1 MEKIT
6 ADLVIQK
13 FVETRDKIAEI
24 EKECKARV
32 ADLKAM
38 QDKRAEWLKGQ
49 MDALGVESLKA
60 AHGTCF
66 VDWKDSATVADWD
79 AFREWVIV
87 NEEWEFFER
96 RVSKTAVKQRLDE
109 GEITPPGVNYTKVK
123 DVKIRRA

>member
-13 FVETRDKIAEI
+13 FIETRDKIAEI
-24 EKECKARV
+24 EKECKAKV
-32 ADLKAM
+32 SDLKAM

-49 MDALGVESLKA
+49 MDVLGVESLKA

-66 VDWKDSATVADWD
+66 TATQNSATVADWD

-87 NEEWEFFER
+87 NEEWEFLEH

-109 GEITPPGVNYTKVK
+109 GEITPPGVNYTVLKTIQV
-123 DVKIRRA
+123 RRK